1 MPGIADLVPAQVQA
15 NSLGAVAQPIV
26 DPSSLGTLPEFKDF
40 MDAYRQGVITV
51 EDIKRRQT
59 VGTTGYEAERAQNV
73 AAKGQAE
80 QAALDLEVRPIQR
93 ELAKAQAQ
101 GGVEQQTILNQM
113 NSEDPAIAIP
123 AQEAFVKRARQKEAI
138 LVFGTA
144 TPELKVKQE
153 DVKPAPFEE
162 WVLGEVNNFRPGD
175 NSEEAN
181 RARAVY
187 KTNLEIAG
195 EKGPEYGLY
204 KKEVKERTRTLE
216 PGTPEY
222 DKELR
227 HQLSERLTHEKLQ
240 EIQFETM
247 KELGKA
253 QAQAVAK
260 GPEQRSADVEKIA
273 KEYNALPALHDFD
286 KVDAAYNKL
295 ITATDPAVKPTPLR
309 DQAAI
314 FQWMKILDPGSTVR
328 EGEYA
333 SVKNARGVPD
343 TIMNWYNQ
351 TLTGQI
357 LTPEQRKELREA
369 AVPVYQG
376 QVQNLTPR
384 IKQYVE
390 RERSAGLP
398 PGSVVP
404 LEHRALLESGGP
416 EIPGAA
422 PAPSQAPRPTV
433 EQANAAPVYSSLAE
447 IPATVQFF
455 KKPNDPKN
463 VWVNPNFQ
471 P

>member
-26 DPSSLGTLPEFKDF
+26 DPSSLSTLPEFKDF

-195 EKGPEYGLY
+195 EKGPEY
-204 KKEVKERTRTLE
+204 
-216 PGTPEY
+216 
-222 DKELR
+222 
-227 HQLSERLTHEKLQ
+227 
-240 EIQFETM
+240 
-247 KELGKA
+247 
-253 QAQAVAK
+253 
-260 GPEQRSADVEKIA
+260 
-273 KEYNALPALHDFD
+273 
-286 KVDAAYNKL
+286 
-295 ITATDPAVKPTPLR
+295 
-309 DQAAI
+309 
-314 FQWMKILDPGSTVR
+314 
-328 EGEYA
+328 
-333 SVKNARGVPD
+333 
-343 TIMNWYNQ
+343 
-351 TLTGQI
+351 
-357 LTPEQRKELREA
+357 
-369 AVPVYQG
+369 
-376 QVQNLTPR
+376 
-384 IKQYVE
+384 
-390 RERSAGLP
+390 
-398 PGSVVP
+398 
-404 LEHRALLESGGP
+404 
-416 EIPGAA
+416 
-422 PAPSQAPRPTV
+422 
-433 EQANAAPVYSSLAE
+433 
-447 IPATVQFF
+447 
-455 KKPNDPKN
+455 
-463 VWVNPNFQ
+463 
-471 P
+471 